1 MIYDIQ
7 FSSQAENDLRNIYEY
22 ISFSLKSGQSAIGQ
36 LNRLEKAI
44 NSLNQMPDRYRAYS
58 KEPWHS
64 RGLRVMPVDNYIIF
78 YIPNHHAKVVYIVRI
93 LYGGRDIDT
102 QISRFTAFYYP
113 QKKHLSLDR
122 CFSLSRNASLSES

>member
-78 YIPNHHAKVVYIVRI
+78 YIPNHYAKVVYIVRI

-102 QISRFTAFYYP
+102 QISRFTAF
-113 QKKHLSLDR
+113 
-122 CFSLSRNASLSES
+122 